1 MPLEEFSTSYKRLA
15 LVDRIFFIVKFF
27 IRVFTEVIGVVD
39 PVLVAKLNEASYT
52 TCVRQYDVS
61 IYSAIQL
68 FQHTC

>member
-15 LVDRIFFIVKFF
+15 LVEQIFFIVKFF

-39 PVLVAKLNEASYT
+39 PVLVAKLNEANYT